1 MLGFHALS
9 EAPFSDLAGDI
20 KLGSSSLSSVATVSA
35 TPTVH
40 IRAKAAKQADASVT
54 SDGLVLKLGQAHI
67 ASISPFT
74 LGFNYGFQHG
84 SQLVARGAIRQNELI
99 CTSTLTANGT
109 VILGD
114 VIFEGT
120 GSLQSQANFSGNSV
134 LLVGGVGNIEAQIAF
149 KTAILTNL
157 YEQSDQIL
165 LTLYIEKLREYSL
178 STGKSGA
185 FTNYIDKQRL
195 SDLKVDKLLSEIK
208 YIDKLIEKD
217 LVREK

>member
-1 MLGFHALS
+1 MLGFHAFS

-20 KLGSSSLSSVATVSA
+20 KLGSSSLSSVATISA
-35 TPTVH
+35 APTVH
-40 IRAKAAKQADASVT
+40 IHAKASKQADASVAG
-54 SDGLVLKLGQAHI
+54 DGLVLKLGQAHI
-67 ASISPFT
+67 ASVSPFT

-84 SQLVARGAIRQNELI
+84 SQLVAVGAIRQNELI
-99 CTSTLTANGT
+99 CTSTLTADGT

-120 GSLQSQANFSGNSV
+120 GSLQSQAIFSGNSV
-134 LLVGGVGNIEAQIAF
+134 LLVGGVGNIASRVAF
-149 KTAILTNL
+149 STAMLTSL

-165 LTLYIEKLREYSL
+165 LTLYIEKLRNHSL
-178 STGKSGA
+178 FMNKSDA
-185 FTNYIDKQRL
+185 FTSYIDKQRL
-195 SDLKVDKLLSEIK
+195 ADLNVDKLLSEIK